1 MMKNN
6 KQPLTPFQETVIN
19 NITEEVFEMIAW
31 ECGATEDSF
40 ARSKLRE
47 AVQVRLEQIFRS
59 EFAGFQVRLSSLI
72 TTDLDLPQHVNLYG
86 NKSYIPKDLE
96 QQKGLVAEWFRQLN
110 SATQNRQ

>member
-1 MMKNN
+1 MN
-6 KQPLTPFQETVIN
+6 KTNPLSPFEETVLH

-47 AVQVRLEQIFRS
+47 VVLIRLKQIFQS
-59 EFAGFQVRLSSLI
+59 EFAGFQVRLSSMI

-86 NKSYIPKDLE
+86 ERSYIPNEREE
-96 QQKGLVAEWFRQLN
+96 QELLVAAWHRRLDEFGR
-110 SATQNRQ
+110 R